1 MGFDPEKFK
10 VLLVQMVSLTREG
23 KPVVM
28 SKRSGNFVTL
38 KEVVDEVG
46 SDAARY
52 FFLMRRYDS
61 HFEFDLELAKK
72 TTSDNPVFYV
82 QYMHARICSILNN
95 AAEEGVEPP
104 SPEEAALELLTE
116 KEEIEIIKTLASFPE
131 VVEGSASAMEP
142 HRIAFFL
149 QGLAMAFH
157 SYYNKT
163 RVLVD
168 DLRLSQ
174 ARLYLIC
181 AAKIVVSNALDL
193 LGVDAPEKM

>member
-1 MGFDPEKFK
+1 
-10 VLLVQMVSLTREG
+10 MVSLTREG

-28 SKRSGNFVTL
+28 SKRSGNFVSL

-61 HFEFDLELAKK
+61 NFEFDLELAKK
-72 TTSDNPVFYV
+72 ATSDNPVFYV
-82 QYMHARICSILNN
+82 QYMHARICSILRN
-95 AAEEGVEPP
+95 AEEAGIKPP
-104 SPEEAALELLTE
+104 ASEDAALELLTE
-116 KEEIEIIKTLASFPE
+116 KEELEIIKALASFPE

-149 QGLAMAFH
+149 QDLAIAFH

-168 DLRLSQ
+168 DVKLSK
-174 ARLYLIC
+174 ARLYLVC
-181 AAKIVVSNALDL
+181 AAKIVVRNALGL
-193 LGVDAPEKM
+193 LGVKAPEKM